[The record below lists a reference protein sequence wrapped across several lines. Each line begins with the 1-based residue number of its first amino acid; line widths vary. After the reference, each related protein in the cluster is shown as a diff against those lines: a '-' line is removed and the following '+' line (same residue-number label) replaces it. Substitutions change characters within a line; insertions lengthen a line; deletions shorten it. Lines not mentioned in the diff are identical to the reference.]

1 MSKRGENITKRKD
14 GRWEAR
20 VLKGYNQD
28 GRAIYKSLYAPSY
41 SEVKAKKIEYMALFD
56 LEEIKKNSDNGVFD
70 TVLSLFLQYKKYQ
83 VKESTFACYT
93 NIIDKHIRPTL
104 GIMKT
109 RKIDSVVIES
119 FIDEKL
125 NSGRIDNSG
134 GLSRKTVKDILTVL
148 SLVLKYANKIGLM
161 NISQIHYSLP
171 KIEKEEIEIFSTDE
185 ETVITNFAVSS
196 NDYQKFGVCLAL
208 YTGLRIGELC
218 ALQWENIDLDNSL
231 IFVKSTLMRITNTDK
246 KSKQKTKIIIDS
258 PKTVAGKR
266 AIPIPSFLL
275 PKLFELYGENKSNR
289 DFFLTGTTKY
299 IEPSNYYVKYQK
311 WLQEMNLTEHSF
323 HALRHT
329 FATRC
334 VESGFDVKTLSEVL
348 GHADVNITLNRY
360 VHSSL
365 DLKRANMEKLSMF
378 YPQSISMS

>member
-1 MSKRGENITKRKD
+1 MSKKGENITKRKD

-20 VLKGYNQD
+20 ILKGYNQD
-28 GRAIYKSLYAPSY
+28 GRAIYKSLYASSY
-41 SEVKAKKIEYMALFD
+41 SKVKSKKIEYMSLMN
-56 LEEIKKNSDNGVFD
+56 LEKNKKNSDGGIFD

-93 NIIDKHIRPTL
+93 NIIDKHIRPSL
-104 GIMKT
+104 GIM
-109 RKIDSVVIES
+109 RICKIDSAVIEH
-119 FIDEKL
+119 FINEKL
-125 NSGRIDNSG
+125 NSGRIDHSG
-134 GLSRKTVKDILTVL
+134 GLSRKTVRDILTVL

-161 NISQIHYSLP
+161 NINQIHYSFP
-171 KIEKEEIEIFSTDE
+171 RIENKEIEIFTTDE
-185 ETVITNFAVSS
+185 EAIITNFAVSS
-196 NDYQKFGVCLAL
+196 NDFQKFGVCLAL
-208 YTGLRIGELC
+208 YTGMRIGELC
-218 ALQWENIDLDNSL
+218 ALQWENIDLDHSL
-231 IFVKSTLMRITNTDK
+231 IFVKSTLMRISNTDK
-246 KSKQKTKIIIDS
+246 KSKQRTKIIIDT

-266 AIPIPSFLL
+266 AITIPSFLL
-275 PKLFELYGENKSNR
+275 PKLYELYGEKKNDL

-311 WLQEMNLTEHSF
+311 WLHEMNLSEHSF

-365 DLKRANMEKLSMF
+365 DLKRVNMEKLSMF

>member
-28 GRAIYKSLYAPSY
+28 GRAIYKSLYATSY
-41 SEVKAKKIEYMALFD
+41 ATAKAKKMEYVALFNFK
-56 LEEIKKNSDNGVFD
+56 EIKANNNGVFD

-83 VKESTFACYT
+83 VKASTFACYT

-104 GIMKT
+104 GIIKIH
-109 RKIDSVVIES
+109 KIDSVVIER

-125 NSGRIDNSG
+125 NNGRIDRSG

-171 KIEKEEIEIFSTDE
+171 KIEKEDVEIFTADE
-185 ETVITNFAVSS
+185 ETLITNFAISS
-196 NDYQKFGVCLAL
+196 NNFQKFGVCLAL
-208 YTGLRIGELC
+208 YTGLRIGEIC
-218 ALQWENIDLDNSL
+218 ALQWENIDLQNSL

-246 KSKQKTKIIIDS
+246 NSKQKTKIIIDT

-266 AIPIPSFLL
+266 VIPIPSFLL
-275 PKLFELYGENKSNR
+275 PKLYELYGENKRNR

-334 VESGFDVKTLSEVL
+334 IESGFDIKTLSEVL
-348 GHADVNITLNRY
+348 GHTDVNITLNRY

-365 DLKRANMEKLSMF
+365 DLKRVNMEKLSIF

>member
-1 MSKRGENITKRKD
+1 MSRRGENITKRKD

-28 GRAIYKSLYAPSY
+28 GRAIYKSLYASSY
-41 SEVKAKKIEYMALFD
+41 SAAKAKKIEYMSAFNFD
-56 LEEIKKNSDNGVFD
+56 KFKQGSENGTFD
-70 TVLSLFLQYKKYQ
+70 TVLSSFLQYKKYQ

-93 NIIDKHIRPTL
+93 NIIDKHIRPSL
-104 GIMKT
+104 GIIKI
-109 RKIDSVVIES
+109 RKIDSAVVER
-119 FIDEKL
+119 FIDEKI
-125 NSGRIDNSG
+125 NCGRIDNSG
-134 GLSRKTVKDILTVL
+134 GLSRKTVKDILCVL
-148 SLVLKYANKIGLM
+148 SLVLKYANKVGLM
-161 NISQIHYSLP
+161 DISQIHYSLP
-171 KIEKEEIEIFSTDE
+171 KIEKNEIEIFSAE
-185 ETVITNFAVSS
+185 EENVITSFTVSCS
-196 NDYQKFGVCLAL
+196 DYQKFGVCLAL

-218 ALQWENIDLDNSL
+218 ALQWGNIDLDNSL

-246 KSKQKTKIIIDS
+246 DSKQKTKIIIDS

-275 PKLFELYGENKSNR
+275 PKLYELYGNSKNNR
-289 DFFLTGTTKY
+289 DYFLTGTKKY
-299 IEPSNYYVKYQK
+299 IEPSNYYSKYKK
-311 WLQEMNLTEHSF
+311 WLQEMELTEHSF

-334 VESGFDVKTLSEVL
+334 VESGFDIKTLSEVL

-365 DLKRANMEKLSMF
+365 NLKRINMEKLSMF
-378 YPQSISMS
+378 YQQSISTS